1 MQRNTD
7 KIQKKYSWMC
17 AIKPSPIQDLG
28 SDRLLGGQLLVF
40 YPSTDHET
48 HLGEKKEQ
56 NIARI
61 FSQTFLVSSFIERK
75 AKPKKQNEAND
86 M

>member
-1 MQRNTD
+1 
-7 KIQKKYSWMC
+7 MC

-75 AKPKKQNEAND
+75 AKPKNKMELMIYVVVSNNHHGSQN
-86 M
+86 

>member
-1 MQRNTD
+1 
-7 KIQKKYSWMC
+7 MC

-48 HLGEKKEQ
+48 YLGEKKEQ

-75 AKPKKQNEAND
+75 AKKNIKPMIVVSSNHHGSPNK
-86 M
+86 